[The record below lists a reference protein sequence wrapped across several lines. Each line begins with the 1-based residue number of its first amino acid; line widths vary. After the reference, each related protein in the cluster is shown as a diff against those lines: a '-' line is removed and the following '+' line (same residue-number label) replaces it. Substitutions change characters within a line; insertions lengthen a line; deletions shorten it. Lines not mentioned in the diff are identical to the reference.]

1 MGWFSSSSPATPAG
15 AGAAS
20 GEAEPSSAAG
30 GAPGENPDS
39 PTPEAAAAAAAA
51 ASAATAAAATA
62 AVGAMVGKAEPE
74 GAAKK
79 GGGWTSYVE
88 KQLGLKSAEEL
99 RSEKAAAPEKER
111 TEAEGEAAPD
121 LTRFPFRPFGCCTTA
136 YAVPTFAPL
145 SLTNPA
151 CLVGQH
157 VSLMTGEDYHCGS
170 CFPLGAGA
178 PAKVRTLPLEVL
190 CVLLTVPKCTC
201 ARARARTHTHTED
214 GPCASCNR
222 CCANRVCR
230 MGTKGWA
237 VCACFS
243 WLDFLPCCSCP
254 PVGWF
259 FCVPHFSMSAAAAT
273 YLLRQRIIFAHD
285 VKLDPPG
292 AKGKVEGMGTDRMG
306 AGAPHCCYCC
316 LLTQQVAFLEAVTGK
331 DARMRARE
339 ASLRERKAAADASA
353 AAAADEE
360 AAPQQEQMAKTSKDD

>member
-1 MGWFSSSSPATPAG
+1 MPQRARPRRGGGRPPRAHRARGVSVAARAAMGWFSSSFPATP
-15 AGAAS
+15 AAS
-20 GEAEPSSAAG
+20 GEAEPSGPSSAAG
-30 GAPGENPDS
+30 GAPGESPDS

-201 ARARARTHTHTED
+201 ARAHTHTHTQ
-214 GPCASCNR
+214 
-222 CCANRVCR
+222 R
-230 MGTKGWA
+230 MGRARAATAVAPIECAGWA
-237 VCACFS
+237 RKAGRS
-243 WLDFLPCCSCP
+243 ALASA
-254 PVGWF
+254 GWTF
-259 FCVPHFSMSAAAAT
+259 FRAA
-273 YLLRQRIIFAHD
+273 
-285 VKLDPPG
+285 
-292 AKGKVEGMGTDRMG
+292 
-306 AGAPHCCYCC
+306 
-316 LLTQQVAFLEAVTGK
+316 
-331 DARMRARE
+331 RARPSAGSSACRTFLCPRLPLHISSAN
-339 ASLRERKAAADASA
+339 ASSSR
-353 AAAADEE
+353 
-360 AAPQQEQMAKTSKDD
+360 TT